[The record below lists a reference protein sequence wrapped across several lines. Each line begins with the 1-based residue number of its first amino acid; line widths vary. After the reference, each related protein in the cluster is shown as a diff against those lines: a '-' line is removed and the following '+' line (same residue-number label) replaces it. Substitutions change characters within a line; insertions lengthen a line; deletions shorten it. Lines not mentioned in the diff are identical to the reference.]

1 MNNIHLTQSMSPMS
15 KSHTNHTK
23 RPKTLVRS
31 VVNLVEFE
39 DILDNMSDDFN
50 GMLNASNGVSIANIV
65 YGPVYKFYLGK
76 GNNK

>member
-1 MNNIHLTQSMSPMS
+1 M
-15 KSHTNHTK
+15 
-23 RPKTLVRS
+23 
-31 VVNLVEFE
+31 VNLVEFE